1 MRKSAIIGALIAA
14 VAPVAAFVPNL
25 TPPILAAPPVKRP
38 KARGYNKHLATAA
51 HRRRIRKLQRIPRR
65 RTRQCA

>member
-14 VAPVAAFVPNL
+14 AAPAAAFVPNL
-25 TPPILAAPPVKRP
+25 TPPSTEAPPIKRY
-38 KARGYNKHLATAA
+38 KARSYNKHLATTA
-51 HRRRIRKLQRIPRR
+51 HRRRILKLQRIARR